1 MGGNMADPGALR
13 KESFAKLYSRP
24 SGPYLERSVSD
35 NKNKRVVV
43 GMSGGV
49 DSSTAAALLVEQGY
63 EVIGITFKMWQEA
76 CEDRETERCCGPQ
89 GVADA
94 REVCRRLGVS
104 HYVVN
109 DVEDFRR
116 EVVEY
121 FAAEYRAGRT
131 PNPCVMCNEKVKFG
145 TLMRRA
151 DQLGA
156 HYVATGHYAGTAQS
170 ADGGRTL
177 LKRGSDRRKDQS
189 YFLFSL
195 RQAQLSRAL
204 LPLGDLTKQQ
214 TRDKARALGLKTADK
229 KESMEICFVPND
241 DYGQFLAKTGLGRSL
256 PGEITD
262 REGKVLGKHEGIEFF
277 TIGQRRGL
285 KLSQPTPLYVVDLDP
300 AQNRVVVGNPRDLEC
315 DELTVERCNWI
326 ALENLEG
333 PTEVLAKIRYNHPG
347 ASATV
352 RPLGRDRARVKFAI
366 PQRAIAPGQACV
378 FYQDDLVLGGGWIVK
393 EPLPE
398 A

>member
-1 MGGNMADPGALR
+1 
-13 KESFAKLYSRP
+13 
-24 SGPYLERSVSD
+24 
-35 NKNKRVVV
+35 
-43 GMSGGV
+43 
-49 DSSTAAALLVEQGY
+49 
-63 EVIGITFKMWQEA
+63 
-76 CEDRETERCCGPQ
+76 
-89 GVADA
+89 
-94 REVCRRLGVS
+94 
-104 HYVVN
+104 
-109 DVEDFRR
+109 
-116 EVVEY
+116 
-121 FAAEYRAGRT
+121 
-131 PNPCVMCNEKVKFG
+131 
-145 TLMRRA
+145 
-151 DQLGA
+151 
-156 HYVATGHYAGTAQS
+156 
-170 ADGGRTL
+170 
-177 LKRGSDRRKDQS
+177 
-189 YFLFSL
+189 
-195 RQAQLSRAL
+195 LSRAL

-347 ASATV
+347 ASATI